1 MKASTDVAATGS
13 SMLDHVKIAF
23 AALLVVAGLFGFYW
37 YASLPLVARVL
48 MVLGGI
54 AAGIAVGWFSA
65 PGQQLAGFA
74 RESIAE
80 VKKVVW
86 PTRKESFQ
94 TAAAVFGFVV
104 LMAIFLWL
112 VDKTLEWGLYDLILG
127 WRK

>member
-1 MKASTDVAATGS
+1 MKAGSEVAGS
-13 SMLDHVKIAF
+13 GVSMLDHLKIAV
-23 AALLVVAGLFGFYW
+23 AGLLVVAGLFGFYW
-37 YASLPLVARVL
+37 YAQLPLVARVL

-74 RESIAE
+74 RESNAE

-104 LMAIFLWL
+104 VMAIFLWL
-112 VDKTLEWGLYDLILG
+112 VDKTLEWVLYDLVLG

>member
-1 MKASTDVAATGS
+1 MKAGSEVAGS
-13 SMLDHVKIAF
+13 GVSMLDHLKIAV
-23 AALLVVAGLFGFYW
+23 AGLLVVAGLFGFYW
-37 YASLPLVARVL
+37 YTQLPLVARVL

-86 PTRKESFQ
+86 PTRKE
-94 TAAAVFGFVV
+94 
-104 LMAIFLWL
+104 
-112 VDKTLEWGLYDLILG
+112 
-127 WRK
+127 